1 MKRFYDILLRVE
13 DWFVIIGIV
22 LTMLITFGNVFARY
36 FFKIGAGWPEESVR
50 FIMIWVTFVGMD
62 IGIRTHKHV
71 AIDYFVNL
79 FSHGKRAPINRVVN
93 FVSMLFCV
101 FLFVSSLIL
110 TLKVFRLEQISA
122 GLQIPMGYIYTI
134 LPVTTLGSA
143 IRYAAIVWNGE
154 EIGTLDME
162 GR

>member
-1 MKRFYDILLRVE
+1 LKRFYEVILRLE

-36 FFKIGAGWPEESVR
+36 FFKVGAGWSEESVR

-71 AIDYFVNL
+71 AIDYFVNHL
-79 FSHGKRAPINRVVN
+79 GPGKRNPVN
-93 FVSMLFCV
+93 CAVNIVSMLFCV

-143 IRYAAIVWNGE
+143 IRYAAIAWKGE
-154 EIGTLDME
+154 EFAPIDLE